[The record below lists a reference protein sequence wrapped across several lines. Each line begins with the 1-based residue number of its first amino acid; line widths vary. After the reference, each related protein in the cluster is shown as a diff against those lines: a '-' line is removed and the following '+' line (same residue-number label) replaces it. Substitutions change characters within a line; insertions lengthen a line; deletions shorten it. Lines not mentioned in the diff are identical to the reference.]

1 MVKGLDLVLTVFV
14 AFLLVKGIW
23 KGFVKEISGILAVV
37 GGVVTSFMLHSA
49 AEEFLS
55 PYVGP
60 KYLGFVAYSILFIAA
75 YLGIML
81 LGNFIDRVVKSVMLG
96 SFNRILGGLFGLLKA
111 LLWTSLCVYA
121 YSSLQE
127 GVGFDH
133 PGLVANSIFYPF
145 LLDFVAL
152 LEQGL

>member
-37 GGVVTSFMLHSA
+37 GGVITSFMFHSA

-55 PYVGP
+55 RYFGP

-81 LGNFIDRVVKSVMLG
+81 LGSFIDRVVKSVMLG
-96 SFNRILGGLFGLLKA
+96 SFNRILGGVFGLLKA

-145 LLDFVAL
+145 LLDFVLL
-152 LEQGL
+152 LEHGL

>member
-37 GGVVTSFMLHSA
+37 GGVITSFMFHSA

-55 PYVGP
+55 PYFGP

-81 LGNFIDRVVKSVMLG
+81 LGSFIDRVVKSVMLG
-96 SFNRILGGLFGLLKA
+96 SFNRILGGVFGLLKA

-145 LLDFVAL
+145 LLDFVLL
-152 LEQGL
+152 LEHSL

>member
-81 LGNFIDRVVKSVMLG
+81 LGSFIDRVVKSVMLG

-145 LLDFVAL
+145 LLDFVVL
-152 LEQGL
+152 LEHGL

>member
-37 GGVVTSFMLHSA
+37 GGVITSFMFHSA

-55 PYVGP
+55 PYFGP

-81 LGNFIDRVVKSVMLG
+81 LGRFIDRVVKSVMLG

-145 LLDFVAL
+145 LLDFVLL
-152 LEQGL
+152 LEHGL

>member
-37 GGVVTSFMLHSA
+37 GGVITSFMLHSA

-81 LGNFIDRVVKSVMLG
+81 LGSFIDRVVKSVMLG

-145 LLDFVAL
+145 LLDFVVL
-152 LEQGL
+152 LEHGL

>member
-81 LGNFIDRVVKSVMLG
+81 LGSFIDRVVKSVMLG

>member
-37 GGVVTSFMLHSA
+37 GGVITSFMLHSA

-81 LGNFIDRVVKSVMLG
+81 LGSFIDRVVKSVMLG

>member
-1 MVKGLDLVLTVFV
+1 MVKGLDLVLTVFM

-37 GGVVTSFMLHSA
+37 GGVITSFMLHSA

-60 KYLGFVAYSILFIAA
+60 KYLGFVAYLILFIAA

-81 LGNFIDRVVKSVMLG
+81 LGSFIDRVVKSVMLG
-96 SFNRILGGLFGLLKA
+96 GFNRILGGLFGLLKA

-127 GVGFDH
+127 GVGFNH

-152 LEQGL
+152 LEHGL

>member
-37 GGVVTSFMLHSA
+37 GGVITSFMFHSA

-55 PYVGP
+55 PYFGP

-81 LGNFIDRVVKSVMLG
+81 LGSFIDRVVKSVMLG

-145 LLDFVAL
+145 LLDFVLL
-152 LEQGL
+152 LEHSL

>member
-1 MVKGLDLVLTVFV
+1 MVKGLDLVLTVFT

-23 KGFVKEISGILAVV
+23 KGFVKEISGILAVL
-37 GGVVTSFMLHSA
+37 GGVITSFMLQGV
-49 AEEFLS
+49 AEGFLS

-60 KYLGFVAYSILFIAA
+60 KYLDIVAYFILFIAA

-81 LGNFIDRVVKSVMLG
+81 LGNLIDRMVKSVMLG
-96 SFNRILGGLFGLLKA
+96 GFNRVLGGLFGLLKA

-127 GVGFDH
+127 GVGFEH
-133 PGLVANSIFYPF
+133 PSLVAGSIFYPF

-152 LEQGL
+152 LGYGL

>member
-37 GGVVTSFMLHSA
+37 GGVITSFMFHSA

-55 PYVGP
+55 PYFGP

-81 LGNFIDRVVKSVMLG
+81 LGSFIDRVVKSVMLG

-145 LLDFVAL
+145 LLDFVLL
-152 LEQGL
+152 LEHGL

>member
-37 GGVVTSFMLHSA
+37 GGVITSFMFHSA

-55 PYVGP
+55 PYFGP

-81 LGNFIDRVVKSVMLG
+81 LGSFIDRVVKSVMLG
-96 SFNRILGGLFGLLKA
+96 SFNRILGGVFGLFKA

-145 LLDFVAL
+145 LLDFVLL
-152 LEQGL
+152 LEHSL

>member
-37 GGVVTSFMLHSA
+37 GGVITSFMLHSA

-81 LGNFIDRVVKSVMLG
+81 LGSFIDRVVKSVMLG

-111 LLWTSLCVYA
+111 LLWTSLSVYA

-152 LEQGL
+152 LEHGL

>member
-37 GGVVTSFMLHSA
+37 GGVITSFMLHSA

-55 PYVGP
+55 PYVGS

-152 LEQGL
+152 LEHGL

>member
-37 GGVVTSFMLHSA
+37 GGVITSFMLHSA

-81 LGNFIDRVVKSVMLG
+81 LGGFIDRVVKSVMLG

-152 LEQGL
+152 LEHGL

>member
-1 MVKGLDLVLTVFV
+1 MVKGLDLVLTVFA

-37 GGVVTSFMLHSA
+37 GGVITSFMLHSA

-81 LGNFIDRVVKSVMLG
+81 LGSFIDRVVKSVMLG

-145 LLDFVAL
+145 LLDFVVL
-152 LEQGL
+152 LEHGL

>member
-81 LGNFIDRVVKSVMLG
+81 LGSFIDRVVKSVMLG
-96 SFNRILGGLFGLLKA
+96 SFNRILGGVFGLLKA

-145 LLDFVAL
+145 LLDFVLL
-152 LEQGL
+152 LEHGL

>member
-37 GGVVTSFMLHSA
+37 GGVITSFMLHSA

-60 KYLGFVAYSILFIAA
+60 KYLGSVAYSILFIAA

-81 LGNFIDRVVKSVMLG
+81 LGSFIDRVVKSVMLG

-111 LLWTSLCVYA
+111 LLWASLCVYA

-152 LEQGL
+152 LEHGL

>member
-1 MVKGLDLVLTVFV
+1 MVKGLDLVLTVFA

-37 GGVVTSFMLHSA
+37 GGVIASFLLHGA
-49 AEEFLS
+49 AEEFLGA
-55 PYVGP
+55 YIGP
-60 KYLGFVAYSILFIAA
+60 KYLAFVSYAILFIAV

-81 LGNFIDRVVKSVMLG
+81 LGNLIDRVVKSVMLG
-96 SFNRILGGLFGLLKA
+96 GFNRILGGFFGLLKA

-121 YSSLQE
+121 YSTLQE
-127 GVGFDH
+127 GVGFEH
-133 PGLVANSIFYPF
+133 PSLVSDSIFYPF

-152 LEQGL
+152 LEHGL

>member
-37 GGVVTSFMLHSA
+37 GGVITSFMLHSA

-60 KYLGFVAYSILFIAA
+60 KFLGFVAYSILFIAA

-81 LGNFIDRVVKSVMLG
+81 LGSFIDRVVKSVMLG

-145 LLDFVAL
+145 LLDFVVL
-152 LEQGL
+152 LEHGL

>member
-1 MVKGLDLVLTVFV
+1 MVKGLDLVLTVFA

-37 GGVVTSFMLHSA
+37 GGVIASFLLHGA
-49 AEEFLS
+49 AEEFLGA
-55 PYVGP
+55 YIGQ
-60 KYLGFVAYSILFIAA
+60 KYLGFVSYAILFIAV

-81 LGNFIDRVVKSVMLG
+81 LGNLIDRVVKSVMLG
-96 SFNRILGGLFGLLKA
+96 GFNRILGGFFGLLKA

-121 YSSLQE
+121 YSTLQE
-127 GVGFDH
+127 GVGFEH
-133 PGLVANSIFYPF
+133 PSLVSDSIFYPF

-152 LEQGL
+152 LEHGL

>member
-1 MVKGLDLVLTVFV
+1 MVKGLDLVLTVFA

-37 GGVVTSFMLHSA
+37 GGVIASFLLHGA

-55 PYVGP
+55 AYIGP
-60 KYLGFVAYSILFIAA
+60 KYLAFVSYAILFIAV

-81 LGNFIDRVVKSVMLG
+81 LGNLIDRVVKSVMLG
-96 SFNRILGGLFGLLKA
+96 GFNRILGGFFGLLKA

-121 YSSLQE
+121 YSTLQE
-127 GVGFDH
+127 GVGFEH
-133 PGLVANSIFYPF
+133 PSLVSDSIFYPF

-152 LEQGL
+152 LEHGL

>member
-37 GGVVTSFMLHSA
+37 GGVITSFMLHSA

-81 LGNFIDRVVKSVMLG
+81 LGSFIDRVVKSVMLG

-111 LLWTSLCVYA
+111 LLWASLCVYA

>member
-37 GGVVTSFMLHSA
+37 GGVITSFMLHSA

-81 LGNFIDRVVKSVMLG
+81 LGSFIDRVVKSVMLG
-96 SFNRILGGLFGLLKA
+96 SFNRILGGVFGLLKA

-145 LLDFVAL
+145 LLDFVLL
-152 LEQGL
+152 LEHGL

>member
-1 MVKGLDLVLTVFV
+1 MEKGLDLVLPVFV

-81 LGNFIDRVVKSVMLG
+81 LGSFIDRVVKSVMLG

>member
-1 MVKGLDLVLTVFV
+1 MVKGLDLVLTVFA

-37 GGVVTSFMLHSA
+37 GGVIASFLFHGA
-49 AEEFLS
+49 AEGFLS
-55 PYVGP
+55 AYIGP
-60 KYLGFVAYSILFIAA
+60 KYLGFVSYAILFIAV

-81 LGNFIDRVVKSVMLG
+81 LGNLIDRVVKSVMLG
-96 SFNRILGGLFGLLKA
+96 GFNRILGGLFGLLKA

-121 YSSLQE
+121 YSTLQD
-127 GVGFDH
+127 GVGFEH
-133 PGLVANSIFYPF
+133 PALVVDSIFYPF

-152 LEQGL
+152 LEHGL